1 MTQTHAVGIDL
12 GTTYSAVAYLDDRAR
27 TAMIRNG
34 EGEILTPS
42 VVLFDDTEVIVGRE
56 AKKLSTLRVG
66 SVAECVKRDMGRPSY
81 SRLINGERLPPEVI
95 QACILKKLKVDAE
108 AALGPTMKA
117 VITVPAYFDE
127 PRRKAT
133 ADAGEM
139 AGLDVLDIVNEPTAA
154 ALAFGETL
162 GYLSESG
169 DARTP
174 MKVLVYDLGG
184 GTFDVTVI
192 DLRPGDLHTLAT
204 DGDVQ
209 LGGHDWDMRLIDH
222 VSEAYKREHGADP
235 RLNPQCMARL
245 VLAVEDAKHTLTARA
260 KTTVTVELDGR
271 HSEFTV
277 TRDLFEELTA
287 DLLERTSYTTRQ
299 VLAATGLAW
308 SDIDRVLLVGG
319 STRMPMV
326 GKMLKQLTGI
336 TPDHSVYPDEAV
348 ARGAAIFAG
357 YRMAGKEERSAPPA
371 FRVTD
376 VNSHSLGIE
385 GIDLRTDRKQN
396 TILIPRNSP
405 LPSKTVEKFA
415 TKKENQRSI
424 IVQVLEGESRSP
436 DQCSPIGR
444 AVLRKLPPGLPKAWP
459 VEVSYEYLTNG
470 RLEVHAKVPGTDR
483 QLLMELEREGG
494 LSAAAIGRW
503 RQVLVSDTGF
513 DKFQTAIADVL
524 GIEESESAKRPE
536 DSDLPK
542 RNRPKDLSAG
552 QPARSSQKPPLPRP
566 TMQAPTAGTQAPS
579 AAAVARPGVAL
590 ATAVVPQPA
599 PAPRQDDFGSAT
611 SNDARGLPGK
621 LVNLL
626 GHLLAP
632 VLGLIVGYYILVWQ
646 FPEAN
651 FLNLH
656 LPGLAAP
663 AASPAAR

>member
-1 MTQTHAVGIDL
+1 
-12 GTTYSAVAYLDDRAR
+12 
-27 TAMIRNG
+27 
-34 EGEILTPS
+34 
-42 VVLFDDTEVIVGRE
+42 
-56 AKKLSTLRVG
+56 
-66 SVAECVKRDMGRPSY
+66 
-81 SRLINGERLPPEVI
+81 
-95 QACILKKLKVDAE
+95 
-108 AALGPTMKA
+108 
-117 VITVPAYFDE
+117 
-127 PRRKAT
+127 
-133 ADAGEM
+133 
-139 AGLDVLDIVNEPTAA
+139 
-154 ALAFGETL
+154 
-162 GYLSESG
+162 
-169 DARTP
+169 
-174 MKVLVYDLGG
+174 
-184 GTFDVTVI
+184 
-192 DLRPGDLHTLAT
+192 
-204 DGDVQ
+204 
-209 LGGHDWDMRLIDH
+209 
-222 VSEAYKREHGADP
+222 
-235 RLNPQCMARL
+235 MARL
-245 VLAVEDAKHTLTARA
+245 VLAVEDAKHTLTARG
-260 KTTVTVELDGR
+260 KTTVTVELDG
-271 HSEFTV
+271 HQGEFAI
-277 TRDLFEELTA
+277 TRDLFEELTG

-326 GKMLKQLTGI
+326 GRMLKQLTGI

-357 YRMAGKEERSAPPA
+357 YRMAGSDQRSALA
-371 FRVTD
+371 TFSVTD

-405 LPSKTVEKFA
+405 LPAKTVEKFS

-424 IVQVLEGESRSP
+424 IVQVLEGESRAP

-483 QLLMELEREGG
+483 HLLMELEREGG

-524 GIEESESAKRPE
+524 GIEESEPAKQPD

-542 RNRPKDLSAG
+542 RNRPKEASTTPPS
-552 QPARSSQKPPLPRP
+552 QSTEKPPRPRPPINPPPARP
-566 TMQAPTAGTQAPS
+566 QAMP
-579 AAAVARPGVAL
+579 AAVARPAIPL
-590 ATAVVPQPA
+590 AGAVEPQRA
-599 PAPRQDDFGSAT
+599 PAPRHEDFGLAS
-611 SNDARGLPGK
+611 SNNSRGLSGR

-663 AASPAAR
+663 AASPASR

>member
-1 MTQTHAVGIDL
+1 MQTHAVGIDL
-12 GTTYSAVAYLDDRAR
+12 GTTYSAVAYLDDHGR
-27 TAMIRNG
+27 TAMVRNA

-56 AKKLSTLRVG
+56 AKKLSTLRIG

-108 AALGPTMKA
+108 AAHGPKMKT

-169 DARTP
+169 EARSA

-192 DLRPGDLHTLAT
+192 DLRPGDFRTLAT

-222 VSEAYKREHGADP
+222 VSEAFKREHGSDP

-260 KTTVTVELDGR
+260 KTSVTVELDGR
-271 HSEFTV
+271 YSEFAI

-326 GKMLKQLTGI
+326 GRMLKQLTGI

-357 YRMAGKEERSAPPA
+357 YRMAGSDERSALA
-371 FRVTD
+371 TFSVTD

-405 LPSKTVEKFA
+405 LPAKTVEKFS

-424 IVQVLEGESRSP
+424 IVQVLEGESRAP

-444 AVLRKLPPGLPKAWP
+444 AVLGKLPPGLPKAWP

-483 QLLMELEREGG
+483 HLLMELEREGG
-494 LSAAAIGRW
+494 LSAAAVGRW

-513 DKFQTAIADVL
+513 DKFQSAIADVL
-524 GIEESESAKRPE
+524 GIEESEPAKQPD

-542 RNRPKDLSAG
+542 RNRAQGPSGSPLSESPQKA
-552 QPARSSQKPPLPRP
+552 PAPRP
-566 TMQAPTAGTQAPS
+566 TVHSPPPS
-579 AAAVARPGVAL
+579 PKVVAAAAVARPPGPIPA
-590 ATAVVPQPA
+590 AVDRRPA
-599 PAPRQDDFGSAT
+599 PAPRHEDFGLAS
-611 SNDARGLPGK
+611 SNDPRGLSGR

-632 VLGLIVGYYILVWQ
+632 VLGLVVGYYILVWQ

-663 AASPAAR
+663 AASPGSR